1 MFRHEE
7 PSEAVRLELIR
18 AATRLTE
25 KHLEMRERLLPLQ
38 PPEQQSIQRLELWA
52 ASYMTTIW
60 SSILDQLEREWHSH
74 VQGDHWP
81 YEP

>member
-1 MFRHEE
+1 MFKGAQ

-25 KHLEMRERLLPLQ
+25 KHLEMRERLFPLQ
-38 PPEQQSIQRLELWA
+38 APEQQDVQRLELWA
-52 ASYMTTIW
+52 VSYITTIW
-60 SSILDQLEREWHSH
+60 GSMLDQLEREWHRH

-81 YEP
+81 PDL